1 MGFRGMHEVVHAK
14 SASRVLG
21 RLLPY
26 LAPYKSRLLLIAFL
40 LLLGTAA
47 DLVGPYLIGVGVD
60 QFIDPSGASMPGWL
74 SVLGGGALSRRA
86 GLSRIIALL
95 GLAYFF
101 TWAMGVIQMRLMVRV
116 AQKMLLALRSQIFT
130 RIETLSFT
138 FFDSHEAGDLMS
150 RLVNDTQVINDV
162 FGPGLMRTLSIVL
175 SLVGIIASM
184 VALNWRLTLA
194 AFAVLPFVAVV
205 VVFFSLRVRAAF
217 RRTRQ
222 TIGQVSA
229 ELQENISGVREVQ
242 AFNREE
248 ASMSEFQAVNAQ
260 NLSANVQAETLGAIF
275 MPVLDVLSV
284 VALASVVGYG
294 GYLVLRFSP
303 PLATIGVIVA
313 FLTYVRRFYQPI
325 RELAQL
331 FGQLQSALAGSERI
345 FELLDVEP
353 DIVEAPQA
361 IALPPLTGHVAYD
374 HVSFRYQDDTPV
386 LQDVSAEAAPGQT
399 IAIVGP
405 TGAGKTT
412 LVNLLPR
419 FYDIQEGRVTVD
431 GYDVRDA
438 KLDSLRLQIGVV
450 PQDTFLFA
458 GTVMENI
465 RYGRIEAS
473 DDEVIAAAKMAN
485 AHPFIER
492 LPQGYQTQ
500 VGERGATLSR
510 GNRQLLAIAR
520 VILKDPRILILDE
533 ATSSVDTRTELLIQ
547 KALNELMKDR
557 TSLVIAHRLST
568 VRHAHQILVLNE
580 GRIVERGT
588 HEELLGLGGV
598 YHELYMSQ
606 FRRQEAVEPQETSA
620 QDPAEEGTPAAT
632 TQA

>member
-1 MGFRGMHEVVHAK
+1 MSSREIRRILQVTNSG
-14 SASRVLG
+14 RVLG

-26 LAPYKSRLLLIAFL
+26 LAPYRGRLLLVTFV
-40 LLLGTAA
+40 LLLGTLS
-47 DLVGPYLIGVGVD
+47 DLAGPYLIGVGVD

-74 SVLGGGALSRRA
+74 QLLGGANASRTV
-86 GLSRIIALL
+86 GLSIVIAFLGVAYLL
-95 GLAYFF
+95 A
-101 TWAMGVIQMRLMVRV
+101 WAMGVIQMRLMVRV
-116 AQKMLLALRSQIFT
+116 AQRMLLALRSQIFA
-130 RIETLSFT
+130 RIEMLSFK

-162 FGPGLMRTLSIVL
+162 FGPGMMRALSIGI
-175 SLVGIIASM
+175 SMVGIVASM
-184 VALNWRLTLA
+184 TALNWRLTMA
-194 AFAVLPFVAVV
+194 AFAVLPVVAVAV
-205 VVFFSLRVRAAF
+205 IFFSFRVRAAF

-222 TIGQVSA
+222 TIGRVSA
-229 ELQENISGVREVQ
+229 ELQENIAGVREVQ
-242 AFNREE
+242 AFSREE
-248 ASMSEFQAVNAQ
+248 ASMNEFQAINAQ
-260 NLSANVQAETLGAIF
+260 NRSANVHAETLGAMF
-275 MPVLDVLSV
+275 MPLLDVLST
-284 VALASVVGYG
+284 VALACVVGYG
-294 GYLVLRFSP
+294 GYLALRFSP
-303 PLATIGVIVA
+303 PLVTIGVIVT

-331 FGQLQSALAGSERI
+331 FGQLQSAMAGAERI
-345 FELLDVEP
+345 FELLDVAP

-361 IALPPLTGHVAYD
+361 IDLPILKGHVSYS
-374 HVSFRYQDDTPV
+374 HVSFRYQDNAPV
-386 LQDVSAEAAPGQT
+386 LQDVSAQAAPGQT

-419 FYDIQEGRVTVD
+419 FYDVQEGCVTLD
-431 GYDVRDA
+431 GYDVREA
-438 KLDSLRLQIGVV
+438 KLDGLRLQVGVV

-473 DDEVIAAAKMAN
+473 NEEVIEAAKMAN

-492 LPQGYQTQ
+492 LPQGYQTE

-547 KALNELMKDR
+547 KALNQLMQNR

-568 VRHAHQILVLNE
+568 VRHADQILVLQD

-588 HEELLGLGGV
+588 HQELLDLGGV
-598 YHELYMSQ
+598 YRELYMSQ
-606 FRRQEAVEPQETSA
+606 FRRQEPGGQE
-620 QDPAEEGTPAAT
+620 AT
-632 TQA
+632 GQNTASVASQA

>member
-1 MGFRGMHEVVHAK
+1 MSSREIRRILQVTNSG
-14 SASRVLG
+14 RVLG
-21 RLLPY
+21 RLWPY
-26 LAPYKSRLLLIAFL
+26 LAPYRGRLLLVTFV
-40 LLLGTAA
+40 LLLGTLS
-47 DLVGPYLIGVGVD
+47 DLAGPYLIGVGVD

-74 SVLGGGALSRRA
+74 QLLGGANASRTV
-86 GLSRIIALL
+86 GLSIVIAFLGVAYLL
-95 GLAYFF
+95 A
-101 TWAMGVIQMRLMVRV
+101 WAMGVIQMRLMVRV
-116 AQKMLLALRSQIFT
+116 AQRMLLALRSQIFA
-130 RIETLSFT
+130 RIEMLSFK

-162 FGPGLMRTLSIVL
+162 FGPGMMRALSIGI
-175 SLVGIIASM
+175 SMVGIVASM
-184 VALNWRLTLA
+184 TALNWRLTMA
-194 AFAVLPFVAVV
+194 AFAVLPVVAVAV
-205 VVFFSLRVRAAF
+205 IFFSFRVRAAF

-222 TIGQVSA
+222 TIGRVSA
-229 ELQENISGVREVQ
+229 ELQENIAGVREVQ
-242 AFNREE
+242 AFSREE
-248 ASMSEFQAVNAQ
+248 ASMNEFQAINAQ
-260 NLSANVQAETLGAIF
+260 NRSANVHAETLGAMF
-275 MPVLDVLSV
+275 MPLLDVLST
-284 VALASVVGYG
+284 VALACVVGYG
-294 GYLVLRFSP
+294 GYLALRFSP
-303 PLATIGVIVA
+303 PLVTIGVIVT

-331 FGQLQSALAGSERI
+331 FGQLQSAMAGAERI
-345 FELLDVEP
+345 FELLDVAP

-361 IALPPLTGHVAYD
+361 IDLPILKGHVSYS
-374 HVSFRYQDDTPV
+374 HVSFRYQDNAPV
-386 LQDVSAEAAPGQT
+386 LQDVSAQAAPGQT

-419 FYDIQEGRVTVD
+419 FYDVQEGCVTLD
-431 GYDVRDA
+431 GYDVREA
-438 KLDSLRLQIGVV
+438 KLDGLRLQVGVV

-473 DDEVIAAAKMAN
+473 NEEVIEAAKMAN

-492 LPQGYQTQ
+492 LPQGYQTE

-547 KALNELMKDR
+547 KALNQLMQNR

-568 VRHAHQILVLNE
+568 VRHADQILVLQD

-588 HEELLGLGGV
+588 HQELLDLGGV
-598 YHELYMSQ
+598 YRELYMSQ
-606 FRRQEAVEPQETSA
+606 FRRQEPGGQE
-620 QDPAEEGTPAAT
+620 AT
-632 TQA
+632 GQNTASVASQA